1 MGGLGPLDWPTTLG
15 KMEGELDA
23 RLDGVR
29 RHEATYAALLRP
41 AGGGRD
47 GAAAAILRQPPAGE
61 LRMVAA
67 ARAEVEAADVVSAP
81 EEVALRRW
89 LAAYRE
95 WAEKLGAEP

>member
-1 MGGLGPLDWPTTLG
+1 MGGLGAHDWPATLG
-15 KMEGELDA
+15 KMAGELDA
-23 RLDGVR
+23 MLDGVR

-47 GAAAAILRQPPAGE
+47 GTAADILRQPPAGE
-61 LRMVAA
+61 LRMVVA

-89 LAAYRE
+89 LASYRE
-95 WAEKLGAEP
+95 WAERTGVEP